1 MTSRFV
7 LSRMSTRPGVMGR
20 PLGLLFV
27 CLSLLLLVAPAASQD
42 GDVGG
47 GSDDVV
53 LEKRLALTL
62 EAPKDDLSPGDAAG
76 QNQFRGTPHT
86 GRGPGGPVYLQLG
99 AATGGRGLRQV
110 GFGNTCP
117 VR

>member
-47 GSDDVV
+47 G
-53 LEKRLALTL
+53 AMM
-62 EAPKDDLSPGDAAG
+62 
-76 QNQFRGTPHT
+76 
-86 GRGPGGPVYLQLG
+86 
-99 AATGGRGLRQV
+99 
-110 GFGNTCP
+110 
-117 VR
+117 